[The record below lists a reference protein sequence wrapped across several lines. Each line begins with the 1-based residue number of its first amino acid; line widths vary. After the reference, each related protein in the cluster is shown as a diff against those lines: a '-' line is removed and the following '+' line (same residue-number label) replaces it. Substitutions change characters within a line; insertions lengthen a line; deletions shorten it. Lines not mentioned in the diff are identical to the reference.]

1 MNYSSFVITEQC
13 LVVFLQQVDSFFFL
27 LLGLFAAEPLQ
38 PPTSLPNPPAF
49 RSPNTLP
56 TLKLN
61 SRNRLSPSCPLFC
74 TSYQSEA
81 LRYQIP
87 KLAHLPSP
95 RRRGQR
101 ARQSRSRERTFC
113 ASSSFPP
120 AEQKQAADGLVGPHS
135 PTNLIGLCVIL

>member
-1 MNYSSFVITEQC
+1 MNYSWFVITEQC
-13 LVVFLQQVDSFFFL
+13 LVVFLQQVDSFF
-27 LLGLFAAEPLQ
+27 LFFWALCCRAVQ
-38 PPTSLPNPPAF
+38 PPTSPPNPPAF

-61 SRNRLSPSCPLFC
+61 FRNRLSPSCPLFC

-81 LRYQIP
+81 LHYQIP

-113 ASSSFPP
+113 ASSSVPP

-135 PTNLIGLCVIL
+135 LAILIGFCVIL